1 MKTSL
6 KLMATLL
13 LSVAL
18 SGYALADDKGKDNKP
33 TVSKAAAKPLKAAK
47 DDIDAKK
54 YQDAIV
60 KLKEAQALPNKSP
73 YEEFVINQMYG
84 FAALKTGDDAT
95 AEKSFE
101 AMLNSQYMEEGEKA
115 KYVTILAQ
123 LNYQLKDYD
132 KAIDYGNR
140 AIKGGFADDKM
151 YTVISQAYY
160 LKGDYKGALKFT
172 DPYIDSQIKKGETPK
187 ETTLDLV
194 LSSCTKLD
202 DQACQTRALER
213 MVTYYPNQEYWQNL
227 LYSLMTAKENSDRT
241 LLDVYR
247 LANEVD
253 ALKRPED
260 YTEMAQLAIEQGSP
274 GEAQRVLEKGFSKNV
289 FVEQR
294 DKERNQRLLESAKK
308 QAAQDQAA
316 LPKLET
322 EAATAKTGD
331 KDVGLGIAYLGY
343 QQYSKAVDALNK
355 GLQKG
360 GLKNEAEARLLLGI
374 AQLKAGTKD
383 DATKTFH
390 AVKGDPTLERL
401 ANLWTLHAHQA

>member
-6 KLMATLL
+6 KLMAALL
-13 LSVAL
+13 LGVAL
-18 SGYALADDKGKDNKP
+18 SGHALAADDKGKEKP
-33 TVSKAAAKPLKAAK
+33 TVSKAAQKPLKAAK

-54 YQDAIV
+54 YQDAIG

-73 YEEFVINQMYG
+73 YEEFVINELLG
-84 FAALKTGDDAT
+84 FASLKTGDEAT
-95 AEKSFE
+95 AAKAYEVV
-101 AMLNSQYMEEGEKA
+101 LNSQYLEDSERPR
-115 KYVTILAQ
+115 YVKSLAT
-123 LNYQLKDYD
+123 LNYELKDYD
-132 KAIDYGNR
+132 KALDYGNR
-140 AIKGGFADDKM
+140 AIKGGFADDTT
-151 YTVISQAYY
+151 YTLMSQAYY
-160 LKGDYKGALKFT
+160 LKGDYKAALKFT
-172 DPYIDSQIKKGETPK
+172 DPYVDSQIKKGETPK
-187 ETTLDLV
+187 ETTLRLV
-194 LSSCTKLD
+194 QSSCMKLE

-213 MVTYYPNQEYWQNL
+213 LVTYYPNQEYWQNL

-294 DKERNQRLLESAKK
+294 DKERNTRLLESAKK

-316 LPKLET
+316 LPKLEA
-322 EAATAKTGD
+322 EAQTAKTGE

-343 QQYSKAVDALNK
+343 QQYSKAVEALNK

-383 DATKTFH
+383 DATKSFR